1 MLSENSPNTA
11 VGFEIAVDPLLRG
24 TFFCYNLK
32 VVPSHVQ
39 VVKKTA
45 ITEKMWK
52 KQLCKIFFKKIIFK
66 IFPCS
71 FLKNIFW
78 NALEEK
84 IWFFGEK
91 RFLND
96 FLELNREKQQMIETL
111 EHFLSLHD

>member
-45 ITEKMWK
+45 ITEKM
-52 KQLCKIFFKKIIFK
+52 
-66 IFPCS
+66 
-71 FLKNIFW
+71 
-78 NALEEK
+78 
-84 IWFFGEK
+84 
-91 RFLND
+91 
-96 FLELNREKQQMIETL
+96 
-111 EHFLSLHD
+111 